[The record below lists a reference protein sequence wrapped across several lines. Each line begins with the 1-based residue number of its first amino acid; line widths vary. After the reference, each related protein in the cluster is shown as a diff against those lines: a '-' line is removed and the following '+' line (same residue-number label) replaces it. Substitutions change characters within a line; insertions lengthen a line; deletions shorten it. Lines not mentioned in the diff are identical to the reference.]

1 MNSNDPEKSLLTL
14 LEGREMAAV
23 TFLRAYVQL
32 LFDGPYLNAYTM
44 PQVKLN
50 DTVFH
55 PKTPGYRDALCE
67 QIGKTVT
74 ATREELNKK
83 LEIQFGDGT
92 SIEIS
97 LKDEDRVCA
106 EAAMLQADAGKRW
119 NVW

>member
-1 MNSNDPEKSLLTL
+1 MNSINPEKSLLTL

-23 TFLRAYVQL
+23 TFLRVYIQL

-55 PKTPGYRDALCE
+55 PETPGYRDALCE
-67 QIGKTVT
+67 RVGKTVT
-74 ATREELNKK
+74 TTREEPNKK
-83 LEIQFGDGT
+83 LEIQFSDGT

-97 LKDEDRVCA
+97 LKEEDRVCA
-106 EAAMLQADAGKRW
+106 EAAMLQADGGKRW